1 MKKLLLLAVLSLHFY
16 ASAANYCTQENLDI
30 QLELVSDLKFNFEE
44 LKGDL
49 HDACGFE
56 DTQKNCVKSDLFFD
70 RFNTFLENES
80 ELKIDI
86 EKSQDRLSSLEI
98 DCTMVSPKNEDLVM
112 KAKEEIKFLKRI
124 INSNTNDYSV
134 NKSDCYEKIINFQK
148 FCK

>member
-16 ASAANYCTQENLDI
+16 ASAVNYCTQENLDI
-30 QLELVSDLKFNFEE
+30 QLEVVSDLKFNFEE

-56 DTQKNCVKSDLFFD
+56 SANSNCSKLDLFID
-70 RFNTFLENES
+70 RYNAFFENET

-86 EKSQDRLSSLEI
+86 EKSHDRLSSLEI
-98 DCTMVSPKNEDLVM
+98 DCAMVSSKNEKLII
-112 KAKEEIKFLKRI
+112 KAKEEIKLLKRI